1 MATKELDT
9 VGMRCPQPIMKMS
22 SILMELAIGDILE
35 VIGDCATFEHDVRK
49 WCERLNKSLL
59 WVRDEG
65 GGKKRVQIQV

>member
-1 MATKELDT
+1 MAVKELDT

-22 SILMELAIGDILE
+22 STLMELTIGDILE
-35 VIGDCATFEHDVRK
+35 VVGDCSTFESDVRK

-65 GGKKRVQIQV
+65 NGKKRIQIQV